1 MKTPT
6 FETTDLSRPAAAC
19 AARRATAQAGARGCW
34 LHAAFAWP
42 GGAVTP
48 RARAM
53 QRALGRCWPPRRE
66 GGRTGEGGAWSH
78 GATLQHH
85 WGCCAGGAGWN
96 IFQPVE
102 YFPSFPQTGGA
113 LGFIF
118 PSDIIFFLGCT
129 FPPPLWQEA
138 PCRWFAWGSLTRA
151 QLLSSK
157 DVAFRNSWVS

>member
-53 QRALGRCWPPRRE
+53 QRALGWCWPPRR
-66 GGRTGEGGAWSH
+66 GDGRTGEGGAWSH

-102 YFPSFPQTGGA
+102 YFSLLSPNWRGFGVYFPIGYYFFSRLHFLPTSVA
-113 LGFIF
+113 RSALPVVCLGFAH
-118 PSDIIFFLGCT
+118 
-129 FPPPLWQEA
+129 E
-138 PCRWFAWGSLTRA
+138 GSAA
-151 QLLSSK
+151 QQ
-157 DVAFRNSWVS
+157 